1 MADDKAKDPAQMFQE
16 WVTQWER
23 ATDSFSNKLMAN
35 EEFSKYLN
43 QMQGAQIEFQKGFSD
58 LMAKQLGNVNMPTR
72 DDVLQISEDL
82 QSLDRR
88 IARIETSL
96 QKLTQSKDQ
105 PAAKPKA
112 KTPRT
117 KKAPA
122 SKDDN

>member
-1 MADDKAKDPAQMFQE
+1 
-16 WVTQWER
+16 
-23 ATDSFSNKLMAN
+23 
-35 EEFSKYLN
+35 
-43 QMQGAQIEFQKGFSD
+43 
-58 LMAKQLGNVNMPTR
+58 MAKQLSNVNMPTR

-105 PAAKPKA
+105 HAAKPKA

-117 KKAPA
+117 KKAPG
-122 SKDDN
+122 SKGGK